1 MSGGAI
7 ITNSSVM
14 SVGPRRIGALPLDH
28 GQPQRVRGV
37 SDAGRRIQ
45 PVRTRVPGT
54 QEAAVRAPSS
64 PPIFSFLHM
73 VQPLFPVR
81 CLRAVVRGRSH
92 EFPLDT
98 ALACTCRWPS
108 NPRQESKKE
117 DSQSAKQHN
126 FTRCPRKAEQS
137 STPSD
142 RNKREQNCLFPV
154 QPFHDMAAEY
164 VAGDVAGDDCSIDHY
179 RIAKRL
185 NN

>member
-14 SVGPRRIGALPLDH
+14 SVGPRRIGALPLDY

-37 SDAGRRIQ
+37 SEAGRRIQ
-45 PVRTRVPGT
+45 PLRTRVPGT
-54 QEAAVRAPSS
+54 EEAAVRAPSS
-64 PPIFSFLHM
+64 PHNIQFLHM

-92 EFPLDT
+92 EFPSDT

-108 NPRQESKKE
+108 NPRQERR
-117 DSQSAKQHN
+117 QSIAKQHN

-137 STPSD
+137 STQSE
-142 RNKREQNCLFPV
+142 RNKRKQNCIFPL
-154 QPFHDMAAEY
+154 QHSTTWPP
-164 VAGDVAGDDCSIDHY
+164 ST
-179 RIAKRL
+179 
-185 NN
+185 